1 MIATRPFDRSL
12 VVLQLQDVSDN
23 ESPSCSSQS
32 SISVDEE
39 NIPINV
45 IMPYQFEPEFS
56 SSENGEE
63 EDDRQHEDEN
73 SRTRN
78 LNW

>member
-1 MIATRPFDRSL
+1 M
-12 VVLQLQDVSDN
+12 SDN

-39 NIPINV
+39 NIPISV

-63 EDDRQHEDEN
+63 EDDRQ
-73 SRTRN
+73 
-78 LNW
+78 